1 MSNLSQLEP
10 ASLWSL
16 FSKICSIPHPSKHEQ
31 QISLWIQGWAKNLG
45 LAVKEDAVGNLIIQ
59 KPATAGM
66 ENCKGVIL
74 QAHMDMVPQKN
85 NDTEHDF
92 LIDPIKPYIIERNE
106 DEIDSGT
113 WVTAE
118 GTTLGADNGVGLA
131 SALAVLA
138 STDITHGPLE
148 VLVTIDEE
156 AGMTGAFGLEAGW
169 LEGDILINTDS
180 EQEGEVYMGCAG
192 GIDASARFSLSFED
206 VPSNYQAFN
215 LSITG
220 LKGGHS
226 GVDIHTGRAN
236 ANKLL
241 VRFLLE
247 ASLNFNIKLTE
258 LNGGSLR
265 NAIPREADASFV
277 VEASLVEPLKVALAD
292 YLSTIR
298 ESLGTIET
306 DIDMLLISPEDFDT
320 CWTKPTQAVILRA
333 LNACPNG
340 VVRMSDDIEGIVET
354 SLNLG
359 VMQTRHNN
367 FNALVLIRSLHD
379 DGRLD
384 TQRMVQSV
392 FELAGA
398 NITFSGAYPGW
409 KPNNNSAVMKVVRD
423 TYQTL
428 FNKVPE
434 VMVIHAGLECGLFKT
449 AYPDWDMVSIGPT
462 IKFPHSPDEKIEV
475 ESVKKYWQ
483 LLVAVLA
490 NTPTKVS

>member
-1 MSNLSQLEP
+1 M
-10 ASLWSL
+10 AII
-16 FSKICSIPHPSKHEQ
+16 SKICSIPHPSKHEQ
-31 QISLWIQGWAKNLG
+31 QISYWLQEWAKDLG
-45 LAVKEDAVGNLIIQ
+45 LAVKEDLVGNLFIK

-66 ENCKGVIL
+66 ENRKGVIL

-85 NDTEHDF
+85 NETSHDF
-92 LIDPIKPYIIERNE
+92 LIDPIQPYIVTES
-106 DEIDSGT
+106 DGD

-131 SALAVLA
+131 SALAV
-138 STDITHGPLE
+138 HGPLE

-156 AGMTGAFGLEAGW
+156 AGMTGAFGLKAGW

-192 GIDASARFSLSFED
+192 GIDGAASFDLTFEAA
-206 VPSNYQAFN
+206 PSNTQAFN
-215 LSITG
+215 LSISG

-241 VRFLLE
+241 VRFLLT
-247 ASLNFNIKLTE
+247 ASRQFGLRLTE

-265 NAIPREADASFV
+265 NAIPREANASFV
-277 VEASLVEPLKVALAD
+277 ITQDKIPLLKQALNE

-298 ESLGTIET
+298 HNLGSVET
-306 DIDMLLISPEDFDT
+306 TIDMLLISPEDFEL
-320 CWTKPTQAVILRA
+320 CWTVGTQEQILRA

-340 VVRMSDDIEGIVET
+340 VIRMSDDIEGVVES

-359 VMQTRHNN
+359 VMRCKGPSFVAMT
-367 FNALVLIRSLHD
+367 LIRSLHD

-384 TQRMVQSV
+384 VQQMVRSV

-398 NITFSGAYPGW
+398 RIKFSGAYPGW
-409 KPNNNSAVMKVVRD
+409 QPDTTSTIMQTVRD
-423 TYQTL
+423 TYQAL
-428 FNKVPE
+428 FNKIPE

-449 AYPDWDMVSIGPT
+449 SYPHWDMVSFGPT
-462 IKFPHSPDEKIEV
+462 IKFPHSPDEKINIA
-475 ESVKKYWQ
+475 SVAQYWQ
-483 LLVAVLA
+483 LLLA
-490 NTPTKVS
+490 TLKAIPVK

>member
-1 MSNLSQLEP
+1 MSSLSQLQP
-10 ASLWSL
+10 ASLWQL
-16 FSKICSIPHPSKHEQ
+16 FDKICSIPHPSKHEQ
-31 QISLWIQGWAKNLG
+31 QISLWIQEWAKSLG
-45 LAVKEDAVGNLIIQ
+45 LAIKEDSVGNLFIK

-66 ENCKGVIL
+66 EDRKGVVL

-85 NDTEHDF
+85 NDTVHDF
-92 LIDPIKPYIIERNE
+92 LTDPIKPYVIE
-106 DEIDSGT
+106 SGD
-113 WVTAE
+113 WVTAQ

-138 STDITHGPLE
+138 SDDIAHGPLE

-169 LEGDILINTDS
+169 LDGDILINTDS

-192 GIDASARFSLSFED
+192 GIDGSASFDLDYTE
-206 VPSNYQAFN
+206 VPSDYQSFN
-215 LSITG
+215 LSISG

-241 VRFLLE
+241 VRFLLD
-247 ASLNFNIKLTE
+247 ASNKFDLSLTE

-265 NAIPREADASFV
+265 NAIPREANASFV
-277 VEASLVEPLKVALAD
+277 IPSAQVEPLKAALAE
-292 YLSTIR
+292 YLATISA
-298 ESLGTIET
+298 SLAAIET
-306 DIDMLLISPEDFDT
+306 DIDMLLISPEDFQQ
-320 CWTKPTQAVILRA
+320 CWSKATQTSILLA

-340 VVRMSDDIEGIVET
+340 VIRMSDDIEGVVET

-359 VMQTRHNN
+359 VLSSRGKKFT
-367 FNALVLIRSLHD
+367 ALVLIRSLHD
-379 DGRLD
+379 DGRLE

-398 NITFSGAYPGW
+398 KLTFSGAYPGW
-409 KPNNNSAVMKVVRD
+409 KPNPDSAIMKTVRD
-423 TYQTL
+423 TYHDL
-428 FNKVPE
+428 FDKIPE

-449 AYPDWDMVSIGPT
+449 AYPHWDMVSIGPT
-462 IKFPHSPDEKIEV
+462 IKFPHSPDEKIEIATV
-475 ESVKKYWQ
+475 EQYWQ
-483 LLVAVLA
+483 LLLAVLG
-490 NTPTKVS
+490 NIPKK

>member
-1 MSNLSQLEP
+1 MSTLSQLKP
-10 ASLWSL
+10 ARVWQL
-16 FSKICSIPHPSKHEQ
+16 FEKICSIPRPSKHEQ
-31 QISLWIQGWAKNLG
+31 KISLWIQGWAEELNLTI
-45 LAVKEDAVGNLIIQ
+45 KEDAVGNLIIK

-66 ENCKGVIL
+66 EDRKGVIL

-92 LIDPIKPYIIERNE
+92 LTDPIKPYII
-106 DEIDSGT
+106 DSGD

-138 STDITHGPLE
+138 SNDISHGPLE

-156 AGMTGAFGLEAGW
+156 AGMTGAFGLAAGW
-169 LEGDILINTDS
+169 LDGDILINTDS

-192 GIDASARFSLSFED
+192 GIDGNANFALTFEA
-206 VPSNYQAFN
+206 VPCDYQAFN
-215 LSITG
+215 LSISG

-247 ASLNFNIKLTE
+247 VSNDFDIRLTE

-265 NAIPREADASFV
+265 NAIPREANASFV
-277 VEASLVEPLKVALAD
+277 VAKEQIAPLKAALGD
-292 YLSTIR
+292 YLATIQGN
-298 ESLGTIET
+298 LAAIET
-306 DIDMLLISPEDFDT
+306 DIEMLLISPEDFEQ
-320 CWTKPTQAVILRA
+320 CWTKATQAAILRA

-340 VVRMSDDIEGIVET
+340 VIRMSDDIEGIVES

-359 VMQTRHNN
+359 VMRTRGNK
-367 FNALVLIRSLHD
+367 FNAMVLIRSLHD
-379 DGRLD
+379 DGRLE
-384 TQRMVQSV
+384 TQRTVQSV

-398 NITFSGAYPGW
+398 SIKFSGAYPGW
-409 KPNNNSAVMKVVRD
+409 KPNTESAIMKTVRD
-423 TYQTL
+423 TYQDL
-428 FNKVPE
+428 FDKVPA

-449 AYPDWDMVSIGPT
+449 AYPHWDMVSIGPT
-462 IKFPHSPDEKIEV
+462 IKFPHSPDEKIEIATV
-475 ESVKKYWQ
+475 AQYWQ
-483 LLVAVLA
+483 LLITVLA
-490 NTPTKVS
+490 NIPKK

>member
-1 MSNLSQLEP
+1 MTTLSQLKP
-10 ASLWSL
+10 ASLWQL
-16 FSKICSIPHPSKHEQ
+16 FEKICSIPHPSKHEQ
-31 QISLWIQGWAKNLG
+31 KISAWIQSWAQEQG
-45 LAVKEDAVGNLIIQ
+45 LSVKEDAVGNLFIK
-59 KPATAGM
+59 KPATKGM

-85 NDTEHDF
+85 NDTKHDF
-92 LIDPIKPYIIERNE
+92 LTDPINAYVIE
-106 DEIDSGT
+106 SGD
-113 WVTAE
+113 WVTAQ

-138 STDITHGPLE
+138 SDDIAHGPLE

-169 LEGDILINTDS
+169 LDGDILINTDS

-192 GIDASARFSLSFED
+192 GIDGSASFDLSFES
-206 VPSNYQAFN
+206 VPSNSQAFN
-215 LSITG
+215 LSISG

-241 VRFLLE
+241 VRFLLD
-247 ASLNFNIKLTE
+247 ASARFDIRLTE

-277 VEASLVEPLKVALAD
+277 VAKEHIDGLKQALSD
-292 YLSTIR
+292 YLATIQHNL
-298 ESLGTIET
+298 SAIET
-306 DIDMLLISPEDFDT
+306 DIDMLLISPEDFEQ
-320 CWTKPTQAVILRA
+320 CWTKNVQQQILRA

-340 VVRMSDDIEGIVET
+340 VIRMSDDIEGIVES

-359 VMQTRHNN
+359 VIRCKGKKFVAMT
-367 FNALVLIRSLHD
+367 LIRSLHD

-384 TQRMVQSV
+384 VQQMVQSV
-392 FELAGA
+392 FDLAGA
-398 NITFSGAYPGW
+398 TIEFSGAYPGW
-409 KPNNNSAVMKVVRD
+409 KPDTNSAIMKTVRD
-423 TYQTL
+423 TYEQL

-434 VMVIHAGLECGLFKT
+434 IMVIHAGLECGLFKT
-449 AYPDWDMVSIGPT
+449 AYPHWDMVSIGPT
-462 IKFPHSPDEKIEV
+462 IKFPHSPDEKIEIATV
-475 ESVKKYWQ
+475 EQYWQ
-483 LLVAVLA
+483 LLIGVLA
-490 NTPTKVS
+490 NIPQK

>member
-1 MSNLSQLEP
+1 MGTISQLKP
-10 ASLWSL
+10 ASLWQL
-16 FSKICSIPHPSKHEQ
+16 FEKICSIPHPSKHEQ
-31 QISLWIQGWAKNLG
+31 KISAWIQSWAKELG
-45 LAVKEDAVGNLIIQ
+45 LAIKEDEVGNLFIK

-66 ENCKGVIL
+66 EDRQGIIL

-85 NDTEHDF
+85 NDTSHDF
-92 LIDPIKPYIIERNE
+92 LTDPIKPYII
-106 DEIDSGT
+106 DSGD

-138 STDITHGPLE
+138 SNDISHGPLE

-156 AGMTGAFGLEAGW
+156 AGMSGAFGLEAGW

-192 GIDASARFSLSFED
+192 GIDVSATFNLAFDD
-206 VPSNYQAFN
+206 VPANSQAFN
-215 LSITG
+215 LSISG

-241 VRFLLE
+241 VRFLLD
-247 ASLNFNIKLTE
+247 ASNNFDIRLTE

-265 NAIPREADASFV
+265 NAIPREANASFV
-277 VEASLVEPLKVALAD
+277 VAKDQVEPLKVALAL
-292 YLSTIR
+292 YLSTIKANL
-298 ESLGTIET
+298 SAIET
-306 DIDMLLISPEDFDT
+306 DLDMLLISPEDFEQ
-320 CWTKPTQAVILRA
+320 CWTKTSQGQILRA

-340 VVRMSDDIEGIVET
+340 VIRMSDDIEGVVES

-359 VMQTRHNN
+359 VVHTRGKKL
-367 FNALVLIRSLHD
+367 NALVLIRSLHD
-379 DGRLD
+379 DGRLE
-384 TQRMVQSV
+384 TQRTVQSV
-392 FELAGA
+392 FELASA
-398 NITFSGAYPGW
+398 NIEFSGAYPGW
-409 KPNNNSAVMKVVRD
+409 KPNPDSDIMKTVSN
-423 TYQTL
+423 TYQEL
-428 FNKVPE
+428 FDKVPA

-449 AYPDWDMVSIGPT
+449 AYPHWDMVSIGPT
-462 IKFPHSPDEKIEV
+462 IKFPHSPDEKIEIATV
-475 ESVKKYWQ
+475 EQYWQ

-490 NTPTKVS
+490 KAPKK